1 MHQAQSAMGHR
12 GSSHPCLRRA
22 GAADVREKTLRF
34 NIGLPSLER
43 YFEIHTAMSESLR
56 DKLRMMP
63 DAERE

>member
-1 MHQAQSAMGHR
+1 
-12 GSSHPCLRRA
+12 
-22 GAADVREKTLRF
+22 VREKTLRF